1 MGENDRMAE
10 KQVSRS
16 ARYAADFE
24 AAQEE
29 LIRLLESLTDE
40 QWRMVGRNYPQRL
53 NDEDEDRRVG
63 VIAHHVA
70 VTQPWIMGRIEGMLA
85 GRTLPPPD
93 LDNARH
99 AAEQAGVSRE

>member
-1 MGENDRMAE
+1 MAE
-10 KQVSRS
+10 EHVSRS

-29 LIRLLESLTDE
+29 LITLLESLTDE

-53 NDEDEDRRVG
+53 NDEDEDRPIG

-70 VTQPWIMGRIEGMLA
+70 VTEP
-85 GRTLPPPD
+85 
-93 LDNARH
+93 
-99 AAEQAGVSRE
+99 